1 MIFAGEFELER
12 GVVLRRRLG
21 RTRSQASVRNCVC
34 TQLVCLHAGF
44 AWNRRCFFFS
54 KVTAAS
60 SSHQRSVLKW
70 YIITHLAFVIG
81 ILNATRRITT
91 VYSVNEESRKRFNC
105 ACI

>member
-44 AWNRRCFFFS
+44 AWNRRCFFFQQ
-54 KVTAAS
+54 
-60 SSHQRSVLKW
+60 SHCRL
-70 YIITHLAFVIG
+70 IIVPEICTKM
-81 ILNATRRITT
+81 
-91 VYSVNEESRKRFNC
+91 VYHHPLGLCNRHTERNQKNNDC
-105 ACI
+105 LQC